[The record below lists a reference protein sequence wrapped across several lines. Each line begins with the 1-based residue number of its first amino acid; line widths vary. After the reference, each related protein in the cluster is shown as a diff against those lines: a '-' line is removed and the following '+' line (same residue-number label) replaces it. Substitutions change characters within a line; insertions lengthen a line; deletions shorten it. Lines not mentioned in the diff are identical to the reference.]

1 MIVNIP
7 DYLHKNKELDTLRI
21 NNLTFLKYN
30 HRNNLIKMKCNLETN
45 LLLIVLSGTKIITS
59 NEGKIIA
66 DKGTIV
72 FIRKGRYVMSEIVD
86 MEQNGYE
93 SLGFF
98 MDDDYLYDFAMK
110 NIDLLK
116 KTKKYDNENNIKII
130 KMDSFIKSCIESIFP
145 FFIYHNSYEKDLL
158 RMKFDE
164 IFLNILNNDKN
175 NKFKSIL
182 TRILNTESANL
193 ITFMENNFTKPYN
206 IEFFAKES
214 GRSITKFK
222 TDFKNIFGTPPKIWI
237 TQKRL
242 EKAHFLLKN
251 SDDNITEIAY
261 LVGINNISNFIKLF
275 KDLYGITP
283 KQLQKKAK
291 SDIFMS

>member
-7 DYLHKNKELDTLRI
+7 DYLHKNKELDTLKI
-21 NNLTFLKYN
+21 DNLTFLKYN
-30 HRNNLIKMKCNLETN
+30 QRKNMIKIKCNLETN

-59 NEGKIIA
+59 NEGKITA
-66 DKGTIV
+66 DKGMIL

-86 MEQNGYE
+86 MEKNGYE
-93 SLGFF
+93 SLCFF
-98 MDDDYLYDFAMK
+98 MDDDYLHNFALK
-110 NIDLLK
+110 NINLLK
-116 KTKKYDNENNIKII
+116 MTKISNNENNINVI

-158 RMKFDE
+158 KIKFDE
-164 IFLNILNNDKN
+164 ILLNILNNDKN

-182 TRILNTESANL
+182 TQILNYESANL
-193 ITFMENNFTKPYN
+193 IAFMENNFTKPFN
-206 IEFFAKES
+206 VNFFAKES

-222 TDFKNIFGTPPKIWI
+222 NDFKNIFGISPKTWI

-242 EKAHFLLKN
+242 EKAYFLLEN
-251 SDDNITEIAY
+251 SDENITEISY

-275 KDLYGITP
+275 KDQYDITP

-291 SDIFMS
+291 SDILMS